1 MFPLVTCSHLTLFH
15 SFQCDSESEEND
27 KNINNQ
33 ELRGHSPTTA
43 GSIRPVG
50 EFVAPVKQRPFS
62 PAHAGLNPNTS
73 QCSSSSN
80 AAGENGGNNLRWV
93 GFSGSPR
100 PATAVAPHG
109 HFQVTLFSYS

>member
-1 MFPLVTCSHLTLFH
+1 MC

-27 KNINNQ
+27 KNVNHQ

-43 GSIRPVG
+43 GSRPVG

-62 PAHAGLNPNTS
+62 PAHAGLNPG
-73 QCSSSSN
+73 SSSSLT
-80 AAGENGGNNLRWV
+80 GENGGSNLRWV
-93 GFSGSPR
+93 GLSGSPR

-109 HFQVTLFSYS
+109 HFQVIKN